1 MDTKIRLSSCL
12 DRQDNGL
19 IHAMDLLNHN
29 RMHNLTEG
37 KFNEIKSLIDDAFGG
52 NDESD
57 QVKVFKDEKR
67 LKIVLMSKNDEEL
80 RNIFKNYHELFDTID
95 NLVD

>member
-1 MDTKIRLSSCL
+1 MKEC
-12 DRQDNGL
+12 
-19 IHAMDLLNHN
+19 
-29 RMHNLTEG
+29 NLGG
-37 KFNEIKSLIDDAFGG
+37 KFNEIKSLIDDAVGG

-57 QVKVFKDEKR
+57 QVKVFKEDKR
-67 LKIVLMSKNDEEL
+67 LKIVLTSKNDEEM